1 MSVNETK
8 SDTFLW
14 LGGVDYQYISNKIQ
28 FSRQSSFRFLYV
40 NITDDDVAEPTEEFS
55 IKVTKILTG
64 GISLATGK
72 ATKVHG
78 IIIDNDGK
86 FCYLSYFAY
95 ERHQRQKCAN
105 K

>member
-40 NITDDDVAEPTEEFS
+40 NITDDDVAEPIEEFS
-55 IKVTKILTG
+55 IKVTKILTA

-86 FCYLSYFAY
+86 FCYLSYFA
-95 ERHQRQKCAN
+95 
-105 K
+105 